1 MYRNTRNT
9 FESIKASVSDMMEGM
24 ERYNTDNIKRLEEY
38 VDLQAEQNEY
48 DLDANLSL
56 LKLYQFS
63 PQRFNLRVVEIILL
77 KALTKLP
84 HSDLNLSKS
93 LLSANI
99 LDNVISIN
107 HILYL
112 ADLLETCRFK
122 EFWEKLQHP
131 EIQSPHRSI
140 AGFND
145 SIRKFVCHV
154 VGITYQRIQEE
165 TLCQLLGLV
174 DKKGAVDENSV
185 NHWISKNGWKP
196 ATADSAYVLISSS
209 MEDSIKTK
217 KITEK
222 IDLESVAGI
231 MASCI

>member
-1 MYRNTRNT
+1 MSMT
-9 FESIKASVSDMMEGM
+9 SLDGIKASLENMLKGI
-24 ERYNTDNIKRLEEY
+24 ERYNPDNIITLEQY
-38 VDLQAEQNEY
+38 VQMQAKENGY
-48 DLDANLSL
+48 DLEANLAL
-56 LKLYQFS
+56 LKLYQFN
-63 PQRFNLRVVEIILL
+63 PQQLNVAYVEMVLL
-77 KALTKLP
+77 KALTNLP
-84 HSDLNLSKS
+84 HSDFSLCKS
-93 LLSANI
+93 LLTI
-99 LDNVISIN
+99 DVLEKYPTIKQIT
-107 HILYL
+107 YL
-112 ADLLETCRFK
+112 ADLLETCMFK
-122 EFWEKLQHP
+122 EFWAKLRNPGIP
-131 EIQSPHRSI
+131 ERVRPI
-140 AGFND
+140 AGFED
-145 SIRKFVCHV
+145 SVRKFVCHV

-174 DKKGAVDENSV
+174 DKKGSVDESSV

>member
-1 MYRNTRNT
+1 LGQTSR
-9 FESIKASVSDMMEGM
+9 SPGIP
-24 ERYNTDNIKRLEEY
+24 
-38 VDLQAEQNEY
+38 DLVR
-48 DLDANLSL
+48 
-56 LKLYQFS
+56 
-63 PQRFNLRVVEIILL
+63 P
-77 KALTKLP
+77 
-84 HSDLNLSKS
+84 
-93 LLSANI
+93 
-99 LDNVISIN
+99 
-107 HILYL
+107 
-112 ADLLETCRFK
+112 
-122 EFWEKLQHP
+122 
-131 EIQSPHRSI
+131 I
-140 AGFND
+140 AGFED

>member
-1 MYRNTRNT
+1 MQLTQ
-9 FESIKASVSDMMEGM
+9 FEVVKGEVNKLMKGIQRYDPINIETLEQYVAMQAS
-24 ERYNTDNIKRLEEY
+24 N
-38 VDLQAEQNEY
+38 NEY
-48 DLDANLSL
+48 DLENNLSL
-56 LKLYQFS
+56 LRLYQLN
-63 PQRFNLRVVEIILL
+63 PQRFNMEIVEIILL
-77 KALTKLP
+77 KALSKLP
-84 HSDLNLSKS
+84 HSDLSLCKS
-93 LLSANI
+93 LLSTHIIENSI
-99 LDNVISIN
+99 SVDN
-107 HILYL
+107 ILYL
-112 ADLLETCRFK
+112 ADLLETCKFI
-122 EFWEKLQHP
+122 EFWEKLQIP
-131 EIQSPHRSI
+131 EFMDLKEII
-140 AGFND
+140 AGFED
-145 SIRKFVCHV
+145 SIREFVCHV